1 MSEFTYSHPQN
12 LVLRSVNH
20 KGEASTRTVSTRR
33 SRPLRVAPLRITANI
48 PNAFFSP
55 KFTYRSYNHLIQ
67 AFSGVGGFR
76 PLDTRR
82 VDPEQFGLLDRGP
95 PGVDGEAVAFLQV
108 GRNGV
113 AGERAEM
120 GEEVLSAPD
129 RLAGGL
135 LRLAAFLLFAVGD
148 GAVPSH

>member
-1 MSEFTYSHPQN
+1 LDTLVALARRVGVHLFLPQN

-33 SRPLRVAPLRITANI
+33 SRPLRVAALRITANI
-48 PNAFFSP
+48 PNAFLSS
-55 KFTYRSYNHLIQ
+55 KFTFRSYNHLIQ

-76 PLDTRR
+76 LLDTHG

-95 PGVDGEAVAFLQV
+95 PSVDGEALAFLQI

-113 AGERAEM
+113 AAERAEM
-120 GEEVLSAPD
+120 GLEV
-129 RLAGGL
+129 
-135 LRLAAFLLFAVGD
+135 
-148 GAVPSH
+148 